1 MQIVIRNN
9 KEEIGKQA
17 AMLGA
22 ELIDRAISKKGSAN
36 VIFATG
42 SAQFEMLKNLVTL
55 PIEWK
60 AVNGFHL
67 DEYIGLSID
76 HKASFRKFLK
86 ERLVDFV
93 HPGNFYYINGEVD
106 PNEECK
112 RLNKLI
118 QQHPIDVAF
127 VGIGENSHLAFNDP
141 PADFETGQ
149 PYIQVNLDE
158 ACRKQQMGEGWF
170 GSFAEVPTQAI
181 SMSIQQILR
190 SENIIAVVPEQ
201 RKAKAVQL
209 TMESEIS
216 PAVPATALRQHA
228 KTTLFLDM
236 ESSSLLNKK

>member
-1 MQIVIRNN
+1 MQTIIRNN

-17 AMLGA
+17 AKLGA
-22 ELIDRAISKKGSAN
+22 ELIKKAISKKGSAN

-42 SAQFEMLKNLVTL
+42 SAQFEMLRDLVTQ

-67 DEYIGLSID
+67 DEYIGLSIN

-86 ERLVDFV
+86 ERLVDIV
-93 HPGNFYYINGEVD
+93 HPGNFYYINGEAD
-106 PNEECK
+106 PTVECK

-118 QQHPIDVAF
+118 QEHPIDVAF

-141 PADFETGQ
+141 PADFDTEQ
-149 PYIQVNLDE
+149 PYIQVTLDE

-170 GSFAEVPTQAI
+170 GSFAEVPKKAI
-181 SMSIQQILR
+181 SMSIKQILK

-209 TMESEIS
+209 TMESEINPS
-216 PAVPATALRQHA
+216 VPASALRRHA
-228 KTTLFLDM
+228 KTTLFLDS
-236 ESSSLLNKK
+236 ESSSLLNQK

>member
-1 MQIVIRNN
+1 MQTLIRNN

-17 AMLGA
+17 AKLGA
-22 ELIDRAISKKGSAN
+22 ALINQAINKKGSAN

-42 SAQFEMLKNLVTL
+42 SAQFDMLRNLVME

-60 AVNGFHL
+60 SLNGFHL
-67 DEYIGLSID
+67 DEYIGLSIN

-86 ERLVDFV
+86 DRLVEIV
-93 HPGNFYYINGEVD
+93 QPGNFYYINGEVD
-106 PNEECK
+106 PGGECE

-118 QQHPIDVAF
+118 RQHPIDVAF
-127 VGIGENSHLAFNDP
+127 VGIGENAHLAFNDP
-141 PADFETGQ
+141 PADFDIDQ
-149 PYIQVNLDE
+149 PYIQVTLDE

-170 GSFAEVPTQAI
+170 KSFDEVPTKAI
-181 SMSIQQILR
+181 SMSIKQILK

-216 PAVPATALRQHA
+216 PAIPASALRWHS
-228 KTTLFLDM
+228 KTTLFLDR
-236 ESSSLLNKK
+236 ESSSLLKS

>member
-1 MQIVIRNN
+1 MQTLIVNN

-17 AMLGA
+17 AQLGA
-22 ELIDRAISKKGSAN
+22 ELINRAIDKKGYAN

-42 SAQFEMLKNLVTL
+42 SAQFEMLQNFVTQS
-55 PIEWK
+55 IEWK
-60 AVNGFHL
+60 SLNGFHL
-67 DEYIGLSID
+67 DEYIGLSIN

-86 ERLVDFV
+86 ERFVDIV

-112 RLNKLI
+112 RLDKLI

-141 PADFETGQ
+141 PADFNTNE
-149 PYIQVNLDE
+149 PYIQVTLDE

-170 GSFAEVPTQAI
+170 GSFDEVPKKAI
-181 SMSIQQILR
+181 SMSIRQILK
-190 SENIIAVVPEQ
+190 SESIIAVVPEQ

-209 TMESEIS
+209 TMESVIS
-216 PAVPATALRQHA
+216 PAVPASALRWHS
-228 KTTLFLDM
+228 KTTLFLDR
-236 ESSSLLNKK
+236 ESSSLLK

>member
-1 MQIVIRNN
+1 MQTIIKNG
-9 KEEIGKQA
+9 KEEIGKEA

-22 ELIDRAISKKGSAN
+22 ALINQAISKKGSAN

-42 SAQFEMLKNLVTL
+42 SAQFEMLQHFVTL
-55 PIEWK
+55 PIEWRS
-60 AVNGFHL
+60 VNGFHL
-67 DEYIGLSID
+67 DEYIGLSIN

-86 ERLVDFV
+86 ERLVDIV
-93 HPGNFYYINGEVD
+93 RPDNFYYINGEAD

-118 QQHPIDVAF
+118 HEHPIDVAF

-141 PADFETGQ
+141 PADFDTDQ
-149 PYIQVNLDE
+149 PYIQVTLDE
-158 ACRKQQMGEGWF
+158 ACRRQQMGEGWF
-170 GSFAEVPTQAI
+170 GSFGDVPKKAI
-181 SMSIQQILR
+181 SMSIQQILK

-209 TMESEIS
+209 SMESEIS
-216 PAVPATALRQHA
+216 PAVPASALRWHA
-228 KTTLFLDM
+228 KTTLFLDN